1 MGHRLDKPDLF
12 HLPCQRQLGA
22 AEICEWRSA
31 SGCLRQNQWL
41 SLCMLLLSVL
51 QRVLQDSIL
60 CSWSLPI
67 KGESQL
73 SFKNRIRFVASKS
86 LLEVLCNTEH
96 ALVMQRPAG
105 HYEKEHLYLNVCAVV
120 PISSCLPHRAEVRST
135 AELSTPHLE
144 AQVFTTAQLPRWHH
158 KLKCAERTRCVALRS
173 CWAWDLEGELRQS
186 WMPPTQLC
194 EGPLPRAGLPSWA
207 GELWGSLSELRVEH
221 LGLVP
226 HNHQVPC
233 FQRVDLLLKQL
244 FDRKLSTWQEEE
256 LKDRIS
262 SEILSYGSNF
272 YCS

>member
-1 MGHRLDKPDLF
+1 M
-12 HLPCQRQLGA
+12 
-22 AEICEWRSA
+22 
-31 SGCLRQNQWL
+31 
-41 SLCMLLLSVL
+41 
-51 QRVLQDSIL
+51 
-60 CSWSLPI
+60 PI

-173 CWAWDLEGELRQS
+173 CRAWDLEGER
-186 WMPPTQLC
+186 
-194 EGPLPRAGLPSWA
+194 GRAGCCQHSSVRGPSPGRA
-207 GELWGSLSELRVEH
+207 SPAE
-221 LGLVP
+221 
-226 HNHQVPC
+226 QVSSGAPYQSC
-233 FQRVDLLLKQL
+233 MW
-244 FDRKLSTWQEEE
+244 STWAWFHTITKC
-256 LKDRIS
+256 LASRGLIS
-262 SEILSYGSNF
+262 FSSSCLTEN
-272 YCS
+272 

>member
-1 MGHRLDKPDLF
+1 MWPAGHRLDMPDLF

-173 CWAWDLEGELRQS
+173 CWAWDSEGELRQS
-186 WMPPTQLC
+186 WMLPTQLR
-194 EGPLPRAGLPSWA
+194 EGPLPQGGPPQLSRWALGLLIRAACGAPGLGSTQSPSALLPEGWSPSQA
-207 GELWGSLSELRVEH
+207 AVWQKTEH
-221 LGLVP
+221 LTRGRAEGQ
-226 HNHQVPC
+226 N
-233 FQRVDLLLKQL
+233 FQWDSQL
-244 FDRKLSTWQEEE
+244 WL
-256 LKDRIS
+256 
-262 SEILSYGSNF
+262 
-272 YCS
+272 